1 MRRSAFVSFSKSFAA
16 SRRASS
22 DEPRDARFLCIAGY
36 ASPNQ
41 PVSRSGSLLV
51 ADVDDLVKSGRTLGD
66 AVLRLASELLAAG
79 VAPSRVHAR
88 YVAAAFELLEE
99 LETRALLASAS
110 DPEAAGR
117 LGLLVGELRQLGE
130 EARAELRRQT
140 DDDRGT

>member
-1 MRRSAFVSFSKSFAA
+1 MSFSTSFAA
-16 SRRASS
+16 SKRASS
-22 DEPRDARFLCIAGY
+22 DSTEMR
-36 ASPNQ
+36 ASPA
-41 PVSRSGSLLV
+41 SRAMPARTSRYLGQAFLV
-51 ADVDDLVKSGRTLGD
+51 MADVDELVKSGRILGD

-99 LETRALLASAS
+99 VETRALLASAG
-110 DPEAAGR
+110 DREAAGR

>member
-1 MRRSAFVSFSKSFAA
+1 M
-16 SRRASS
+16 
-22 DEPRDARFLCIAGY
+22 
-36 ASPNQ
+36 
-41 PVSRSGSLLV
+41 
-51 ADVDDLVKSGRTLGD
+51 ADVDDLVNSGRILGD

-79 VAPSRVHAR
+79 AAPSRVRAR

-99 LETRALLASAS
+99 LEARALLASAG
-110 DPEAAGR
+110 DTEAADL